1 MMIWL
6 IEISIIL
13 VTVIL
18 VVHAR
23 TAYNLS
29 FVKVFWIS
37 GMMLGFLR
45 EVALGEMMKIYSY
58 GDFHITLFGLP
69 LIYLL
74 FWTNIAYI
82 GLIWSNNFLER
93 EYLKAKPF
101 GYHLPLI
108 FMTGVLISFFFEAL
122 LSQYDLIRWHLDSSS
137 RLWGNTPLLAPFAY
151 GWTVVLFIK
160 SLKILSREPQQNWHI
175 LVLKLSL
182 AQPIVVLIIAG
193 LLLLSNLAIILVFS

>member
-1 MMIWL
+1 MIWL

-18 VVHAR
+18 VIHAR
-23 TAYNLS
+23 TVYNLS
-29 FVKVFWIS
+29 FVKVLWIS
-37 GMMLGFLR
+37 GMILGFLR
-45 EVALGEMMKIYSY
+45 EYALSEIMKIYSY

-69 LIYLL
+69 LIYML

-101 GYHLPLI
+101 DYHLPLI
-108 FMTGVLISFFFEAL
+108 FLTMVLIAFFFEAL
-122 LSQYDLIRWHLDSSS
+122 LSQYGLLIWNLDSSS
-137 RLWGNTPLLAPFAY
+137 KLWGNTPILAPFAY
-151 GWTVVLFIK
+151 GWTSVLFIK
-160 SLKILSREPQQNWHI
+160 SLKLLSREPEQNWQV

-182 AQPIVVLIIAG
+182 AQPLVVLILAG
-193 LLLLSNLAIILVFS
+193 MLLLSNLAIILVFS

>member
-1 MMIWL
+1 MIWL

-13 VTVIL
+13 VTAIL
-18 VVHAR
+18 VTHAR
-23 TAYNLS
+23 NVYNLS

-37 GMMLGFLR
+37 GMILGFLR
-45 EVALGEMMKIYSY
+45 EYALSEIMKIYSY

-69 LIYLL
+69 LIYTL

-82 GLIWSNNFLER
+82 GLTWSNNFLDH

-101 GYHLPLI
+101 DYHLPLI
-108 FMTGVLISFFFEAL
+108 FLTMVLISFFFEAL
-122 LSQYDLIRWHLDSSS
+122 LSQYGLLIWNLDSSS
-137 RLWGNTPLLAPFAY
+137 KLWGNTPILAPFAY
-151 GWTVVLFIK
+151 GWTSVLFIK
-160 SLKILSREPQQNWHI
+160 SLKLLSKEPEQNWQV

-182 AQPIVVLIIAG
+182 AQPLVVLILAG